1 MAFYKVYFLVKSK
14 MYSFDTDSFLCDI
27 SFIIVYAK
35 WPLQVA
41 IKLPVFSNLS
51 VKSHQT
57 KKATSPY

>member
-1 MAFYKVYFLVKSK
+1 

-35 WPLQVA
+35 WPPQVA
-41 IKLPVFSNLS
+41 IKLLVFSNLS
-51 VKSHQT
+51 AKSHQT